1 MIFIINVFSSC
12 LTKQNAAPS
21 FSDYIYYDLFWNSIE
36 PILQTNMQIEL
47 SLGLATSDY
56 EYQS

>member
-1 MIFIINVFSSC
+1 MSHQAKCCTIFQRF
-12 LTKQNAAPS
+12 Q
-21 FSDYIYYDLFWNSIE
+21 YIYYDLFWNSIE